1 MFKPFFQDLFGWSY
15 WGDLVSGFLFLS
27 GIVLKW
33 GNLHFIVAL
42 FRAPYK
48 RYIKAIL
55 ANLQFPLQWILI
67 YTGFM
72 VLLYHGTLFHPGSVQ
87 FLKWLQT
94 LLTLLIGWA
103 VWRETNHAKEI
114 ILLFDQKF
122 NKSFHDIA
130 VPLIRRGMKLGIVLV
145 EVVVISC
152 IWGYS
157 VNRMVAGL
165 GVSGIIISF
174 TAQDLIKNTFSAFIL
189 LFNNAFDIGDWIE
202 SSQIS
207 GAVESISL
215 RFTKIRTLS
224 HGLVSVPNSQ
234 LANSNLTNWS
244 RKDRYMV
251 QLAFPLDPSFSG
263 KSLTLCID
271 ELINQLKT
279 KAYIDPESI
288 LCYVEAPSTTSMN
301 LSIRFDVKTTDFNEM
316 TKLQNESISFILE
329 LLKSNSFFKS

>member
-1 MFKPFFQDLFGWSY
+1 MGWNDWGNLISALLFF
-15 WGDLVSGFLFLS
+15 S
-27 GIVLKW
+27 GISLNWCK
-33 GNLHFIVAL
+33 LHFIVTF
-42 FRAPYK
+42 FRTPYK
-48 RYIKAIL
+48 KYIKAIL
-55 ANLQFPLQWILI
+55 ANLQYPLQWILMFS
-67 YTGFM
+67 GFM
-72 VLLYHGTLFHPGSVQ
+72 VLFYHGTLFHYSSVT
-87 FLKWLQT
+87 FLKCLQT
-94 LLTLLIGWA
+94 LVTLLIGWA

-130 VPLIRRGMKLGIVLV
+130 VPIIQRGMKLIIVLV
-145 EVVVISC
+145 EVVVISY

-157 VNRMVAGL
+157 VNRMVTGL

-202 SSQIS
+202 SGQIS
-207 GAVESISL
+207 GSVESISL

-224 HGLVSVPNSQ
+224 HGLVLVPNSQ

-244 RKDRYMV
+244 RKDRFLV
-251 QLAFPLDPSFSG
+251 QVNFPLDPSCSG
-263 KSLTLCID
+263 TSLTTCLD
-271 ELINQLKT
+271 ELVNLLKT